1 MNAYCLKCRRRVD
14 QPSRDVLIRATE
26 ARLAGK
32 IVHFECPNKACG
44 GMVAGVVELVDP
56 ATIPGP
62 IKPFIH
68 KPDAIEVRT
77 ETKHIPE

>member
-1 MNAYCLKCRRRVD
+1 
-14 QPSRDVLIRATE
+14 
-26 ARLAGK
+26 
-32 IVHFECPNKACG
+32 
-44 GMVAGVVELVDP
+44 MVAGVVELVDP